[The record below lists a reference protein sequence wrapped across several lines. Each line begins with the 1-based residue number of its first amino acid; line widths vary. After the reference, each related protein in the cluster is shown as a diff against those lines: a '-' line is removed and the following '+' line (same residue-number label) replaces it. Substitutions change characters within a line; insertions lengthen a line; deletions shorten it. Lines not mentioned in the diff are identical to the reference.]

1 VLIAKPPSRLA
12 ANNKALARALVA
24 GPAAV
29 TTSRTKA
36 AASGG
41 TSFGRQQAMAA
52 LAVIV
57 LYVQYGKAQVVDRP
71 CQGGSVARL
80 DAGQKAAAQ
89 RIAAELAD
97 IARSGDVL
105 AGSIT
110 ERHTRCGR
118 AGCRCMADPPRPHGP
133 YYLWARKLA
142 AKTVGR
148 WLSAEQAAEYRRW
161 TDNHRR
167 LKELFT

>member
-1 VLIAKPPSRLA
+1 
-12 ANNKALARALVA
+12 
-24 GPAAV
+24 
-29 TTSRTKA
+29 
-36 AASGG
+36 
-41 TSFGRQQAMAA
+41 M
-52 LAVIV
+52 
-57 LYVQYGKAQVVDRP
+57 VDRP

-97 IARSGDVL
+97 IARSGEVL

-110 ERHTRCGR
+110 ERRTRCGR
-118 AGCRCMADPPRPHGP
+118 AGCRCMADPPHPHGP
-133 YYLWARKLA
+133 YYLWTRKLA

-161 TDNHRR
+161 TENHRR
-167 LKELFT
+167 LKELFTQLEAIGEAALEAEHRAQASASKPAPVEKS